1 MSNPDKVLR
10 NAIECANLPTLL
22 AVMSHLSGDEKW
34 LAAPYLPNPVP
45 PELLADDSGGFND
58 EIASE
63 IRISAFD
70 VIKPYVDK
78 TKALPPVPNL
88 EKMNK
93 IMSVSVGEPLPLEQT
108 PMFLEE
114 MGITNRDAVWRDK
127 PPTST
132 LDAFLVTIIG
142 AGMSGLCAAIKLEE
156 AGIPYRIIEKNSE
169 VGGTWHENT
178 YPACGVDTPNYFYA
192 YSFDKNPEWSGY
204 FSKQPEL
211 FEYFDKCTDKYALRK
226 NIKFNT
232 EVTSAIYDEKNHH
245 WQISTVDANGNNNVF
260 YSNALI
266 SAVGQLNRPKRPE
279 IPGLDNF
286 KGPMF
291 HSSNWQYEHDLKGQR
306 VAVIGTGCSAVQFLP
321 DTAEKAEQVFVFQR
335 TPNWL
340 LPNPDY
346 YREVAEGHKWLLQH
360 VPYYEAWN
368 RFRAV
373 RLFGDVTWPAVVLD
387 PEWDDKG
394 RSMNEA
400 SDAMREA
407 LTEHI
412 KEGLGDRQD
421 LLEKVVPTFPVWGKR
436 LIIDNN
442 WFSTITRSNV
452 ELVSD
457 TIASVTDSGITMA
470 DGKHYEVDVVILAT
484 GFESNR
490 FLWPMDI
497 RGKSGVSLE
506 QVWGD
511 DPRAYLGI
519 TVPDYPNMF
528 CLYGPNTNIVHGGSI
543 IYQVECQVRYVMSCI
558 MELAQTDI
566 KSLECKDDV
575 NVEYNDEVQLLS
587 ENLAWGHPDVDSWY
601 KNSKG
606 RVVNN
611 SPFCFQEYW
620 ERTHDPK
627 FENFIIER

>member
-1 MSNPDKVLR
+1 MSNPDAALR
-10 NAIECANLPTLL
+10 KAIESANLPTLL

-34 LAAPYLPNPVP
+34 SSAPYLPQPVP
-45 PELLADDSGGFND
+45 PELMADDSGGFDD
-58 EIASE
+58 EIADE
-63 IRISAFD
+63 IRTYAFE

-78 TKALPPVPNL
+78 SVAHPPVPDL
-88 EKMNK
+88 AQMNR
-93 IMSVSVGEPLPLEQT
+93 IMSVSVGEPLPIEQT
-108 PMFLEE
+108 AMYLEE
-114 MGITNRDAVWRDK
+114 MGIVHRDVMWRDK
-127 PPTST
+127 PAAST

-156 AGIPYRIIEKNSE
+156 AGIPYRIIEKNAE
-169 VGGTWHENT
+169 VGGTWHENK

-204 FSKQPEL
+204 FSKQQEL

-226 NIKFNT
+226 NIRFNT
-232 EVTSAIYDEKNHH
+232 EVTSAIYDEENHL
-245 WQISTVDANGNNNVF
+245 WQISSVDADGKEDVF
-260 YSNALI
+260 SSNALI

-279 IPGLDNF
+279 ISGLDSF
-286 KGPMF
+286 AGPMF
-291 HSSNWQYEHDLKGQR
+291 HSSNWQYEHDLKGKR
-306 VAVIGTGCSAVQFLP
+306 VAVIGTGCSAVQFMP
-321 DTAEKAEQVFVFQR
+321 DTAEKAGQLFVFQR

-346 YREVAEGHKWLLQH
+346 YRAVTEGHKWLLQH

-387 PEWDDKG
+387 PEWHDKG

-412 KEGLGDRQD
+412 KDGLGDRQD

-457 TIASVTDSGITMA
+457 TIASVTDTGITMD
-470 DGKHYEVDVVILAT
+470 DGRHYDVDVIILAT

-497 RGKSGVSLE
+497 RGKSGTSLE
-506 QVWGD
+506 ELWGD

-566 KSLECKDDV
+566 KSLECKHEV
-575 NVEYNDEVQLLS
+575 NVDYNKEVQQLS
-587 ENLAWGHPDVDSWY
+587 ENLAWGHPDVESWY

-620 ERTHDPK
+620 ERTHDPE
-627 FENFIIER
+627 FGNYIIER